1 MKSGPRICELYTPI
15 RRCFEFSDNPDIG
28 DLEFAIE
35 NAKKMGNHFTRTHH
49 VMTNPIV
56 ELNEDNATVR
66 ANLIATHVY
75 RGDKPGVH
83 YEVGWCTI
91 LCRSERLRGGGSPT

>member
-1 MKSGPRICELYTPI
+1 MVARLLNLTAADQHAEQLISR
-15 RRCFEFSDNPDIG
+15 DIG
-28 DLEFAIE
+28 DLESAIE

-75 RGDKPGVH
+75 RGDKPGMH